1 MKISVRSLLLSV
13 VVLAALALN
22 ACSGVS
28 VAPGSGFGFND
39 LSSTEIA
46 STASVDSLLET
57 ATPDASSTPEVTE
70 TPDVSGTPEVTETP
84 SVSETPNANEVVGVV
99 TAMNLTTITVDGVV
113 YNIAAFSEIKGAINV
128 GDTVKLEFITN
139 ADGTLTVRE
148 VKVSSGDIN
157 ENGNSN
163 ENGNDNGN
171 DNGNINSNEN
181 ENGNVNSNENSNGN
195 RNDNGN
201 SND

>member
-1 MKISVRSLLLSV
+1 MKISVRLLLSV
-13 VVLAALALN
+13 VFLAALALN
-22 ACSGVS
+22 ACSGAQA
-28 VAPGSGFGFND
+28 APGFGNGLNA
-39 LSSTEIA
+39 LSSTDVV
-46 STASVDSLLET
+46 STASVNSNDVLLDT
-57 ATPDASSTPEVTE
+57 ATPDALDMP
-70 TPDVSGTPEVTETP
+70 SGTEPP

-99 TAMNLTTITVDGVV
+99 TAMDLTTITVDGVV

-139 ADGTLTVRE
+139 ADGTLRVRE

-163 ENGNDNGN
+163 ENGN